1 MNKFNLAYS
10 KIEQKIKS
18 NKRLFKSVKI
28 IALLGSV
35 PCGEKSNQWSDL
47 DVLVVINST
56 PSGNIPFGHLQT
68 LKNITKEVSSN
79 YSFPISIFPHTID
92 DFKKYVCFEYL
103 IHYSS
108 GYCTYPNSKA
118 LKNIIKQILK
128 SRNVSEKIRK
138 GYCIYHLRH
147 IRFNLLR
154 KYISLNEYN
163 SKDCNTKF
171 LKLLI
176 DKMIKVTDLALNYSD
191 IWPRNK
197 REILEKAKKN
207 LTFDVSI
214 LNDALKMRTNWASI
228 TDKDAK
234 KFISRG
240 ILYLYNIFD
249 LFLGNNIKPTPEENM
264 SLL

>member
-1 MNKFNLAYS
+1 
-10 KIEQKIKS
+10 
-18 NKRLFKSVKI
+18 
-28 IALLGSV
+28 
-35 PCGEKSNQWSDL
+35 
-47 DVLVVINST
+47 
-56 PSGNIPFGHLQT
+56 
-68 LKNITKEVSSN
+68 
-79 YSFPISIFPHTID
+79 
-92 DFKKYVCFEYL
+92 
-103 IHYSS
+103 
-108 GYCTYPNSKA
+108 
-118 LKNIIKQILK
+118 
-128 SRNVSEKIRK
+128 
-138 GYCIYHLRH
+138 
-147 IRFNLLR
+147 
-154 KYISLNEYN
+154 
-163 SKDCNTKF
+163 
-171 LKLLI
+171 
-176 DKMIKVTDLALNYSD
+176 MIKVTDLALNYSD